1 MEILI
6 THIDNTLSLRLN
18 INDEEKNSI
27 NIDKEFELVST
38 PNIEIKDSKMF
49 KQQLIELMSSINII
63 KKSD

>member
-38 PNIEIKDSKMF
+38 PNIEIKDTKMF